1 MRARIRQW
9 RRPGATLI
17 ELLVVVALIGMLVS
31 MLVPSLKSSMNLAAA
46 TICKHNLR
54 EIGHA
59 ITMYQIENDGWL
71 PATGPVDFGASA
83 LHKTEPWFAK
93 LYPNYLD
100 DPQIFVCPEDP
111 YGFRMTDV
119 GNRLSEPEVADYA
132 SFGING
138 FIMSSA
144 GGSLARID
152 RRPPSRPLD
161 TMLLADIG
169 PDRENS
175 SGPVRVGLGP
185 FRNASLLRWD
195 DGFDPFAQKLADPW
209 LTLRHPGGINALT
222 LDGGVREAQTAG
234 LIRKPIR
241 RRYRSC
247 AAGGCTFCNNLQLY
261 HYSFAA
267 DHLYWWTGAAPSE

>member
-1 MRARIRQW
+1 MLAAGQAIAEKNLAERPVFRYVGAIARRLNRPSGVVVVRARIRQW

-71 PATGPVDFGASA
+71 PATGPVDFGDLA

-100 DPQIFVCPEDP
+100 DPQIFACPEDP

-144 GGSLARID
+144 GGALARID
-152 RRPPSRPLD
+152 RRPPSRPHRCERGA
-161 TMLLADIG
+161 T
-169 PDRENS
+169 DR
-175 SGPVRVGLGP
+175 R
-185 FRNASLLRWD
+185 
-195 DGFDPFAQKLADPW
+195 
-209 LTLRHPGGINALT
+209 
-222 LDGGVREAQTAG
+222 
-234 LIRKPIR
+234 
-241 RRYRSC
+241 
-247 AAGGCTFCNNLQLY
+247 
-261 HYSFAA
+261 
-267 DHLYWWTGAAPSE
+267 